1 MHVIVYCVLLQES
14 NIEFD
19 SEQKKPFFEL
29 HYILESLQR
38 KDLDPAL
45 RLLIVCDIS
54 VRHNAE
60 KVACTLIL

>member
-1 MHVIVYCVLLQES
+1 LFVLLQES

-19 SEQKKPFFEL
+19 SERKKPFFEL

-45 RLLIVCDIS
+45 RLLTYVLAKQLVKHS
-54 VRHNAE
+54 
-60 KVACTLIL
+60 